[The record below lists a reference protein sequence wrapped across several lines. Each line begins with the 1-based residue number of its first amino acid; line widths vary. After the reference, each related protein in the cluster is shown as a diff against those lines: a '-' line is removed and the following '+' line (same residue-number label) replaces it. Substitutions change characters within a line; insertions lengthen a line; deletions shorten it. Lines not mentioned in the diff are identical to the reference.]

1 MTNNLPVL
9 PVVFPLITAVIVL
22 LFKDTKM
29 KNLLASVS
37 SVLQVAFAVV
47 MMLAVQNHHILIT
60 PMSGWAAPF
69 GIMLTVDLLS
79 ATMVLLSSIIGVAIV
94 HFSFTEEDSPTHPLR
109 LPLIFFILA
118 GITLSFVTGDLF
130 NLFVAFEIM
139 LISSYALVTL
149 EMPSKSI
156 RHGYPYLAINIIGGA
171 LFLISTGL
179 VYALFGSLNFA
190 DIAISSSLI
199 LTDPRIVVIGALLM
213 VVFGLKA
220 GFFPMYY
227 WLPNTYPKLPPA
239 ITALFAALLTKVGIY
254 ALLRVFGTM
263 LPHHLWGIYSII
275 LVLAIPTMCLGVFG
289 ALSRNSISQIL
300 SFNIIAHIGVMM
312 AAIGLFTT
320 ESLASL
326 LYYITHHII
335 VITSLFLAAGLITQK
350 VGSDDLSKI
359 GNLWQK
365 APFLTTLFFIQ
376 SLSLAGIP
384 PLSGFWGKW
393 MLIVESLDLGATVI
407 VAFIILSS
415 VLSLYSV
422 IRITTHG
429 LWTASTQEIVQ
440 KPISKDKLAILSA
453 LVVLSL
459 VIGVFPNKLI
469 KNARLASQ
477 SLISNVDYTTTV
489 MSYQSIREVKK

>member
-1 MTNNLPVL
+1 
-9 PVVFPLITAVIVL
+9 
-22 LFKDTKM
+22 
-29 KNLLASVS
+29 
-37 SVLQVAFAVV
+37 
-47 MMLAVQNHHILIT
+47 
-60 PMSGWAAPF
+60 
-69 GIMLTVDLLS
+69 
-79 ATMVLLSSIIGVAIV
+79 
-94 HFSFTEEDSPTHPLR
+94 
-109 LPLIFFILA
+109 
-118 GITLSFVTGDLF
+118 
-130 NLFVAFEIM
+130 
-139 LISSYALVTL
+139 
-149 EMPSKSI
+149 
-156 RHGYPYLAINIIGGA
+156 
-171 LFLISTGL
+171 
-179 VYALFGSLNFA
+179 
-190 DIAISSSLI
+190 
-199 LTDPRIVVIGALLM
+199 
-213 VVFGLKA
+213 
-220 GFFPMYY
+220 MYY

-275 LVLAIPTMCLGVFG
+275 LVLAIPTMCLGALG

-312 AAIGLFTT
+312 VAIGLFTT

-359 GNLWQK
+359 GNVWQK

-393 MLIVESLDLGATVI
+393 MLIVESLDLGANI
-407 VAFIILSS
+407 LVAFMILSS

-422 IRITTHG
+422 IRITTQG
-429 LWTASTQEIVQ
+429 LWTASTEEIVQ

-459 VIGVFPNKLI
+459 VIGLLPNQVI

-489 MSYQSIREVKK
+489 MSYQGIREGKK